1 MMPHFEPHF
10 PDFVALKFHFSG
22 KNKLT
27 WQYHMNCPW
36 PFDLVFGTGQVL
48 LILEAHSRAL

>member
-1 MMPHFEPHF
+1 MPHFEPHF
-10 PDFVALKFHFSG
+10 PDLVALKFHFSG